1 MGLIT
6 CPDCG
11 KTISDKSESC
21 VNCGCPMSY
30 IKSHCKV
37 YFFCVVEFID
47 NIHSKEY
54 YYLSDDESVEIGD
67 FALVEVSGEKE
78 EKFVKITKI
87 ILCTNESEAPYPI
100 NATKHLKRILY
111 GREIETVILKYM
123 DVYVGLLKNRKTND
137 AAVYFNKFSPLI
149 RDYANKGTDFGQLAL
164 GVIYESVYNDID
176 SAIKWYQKAAK
187 QGCQAAIDAFNRIKD
202 KKKEQEKDIQQMIE
216 RYESTV
222 DEFDY
227 RDWLDYTGGE
237 PLSYY
242 SDHEDDD

>member
-54 YYLSDDESVEIGD
+54 FYLSDDENVEIGE

-78 EKFVKITKI
+78 EKIVKITKI

-137 AAVYFNKFSPLI
+137 AAVYFNKFFPLI

-164 GVIYESVYNDID
+164 GVIYNDID
-176 SAIKWYQKAAK
+176 SAIKWYQKSAQ
-187 QGCQAAIDAFNRIKD
+187 QGCQAAIDAFNRIND
-202 KKKEQEKDIQQMIE
+202 KKKEQEKDIQQMIDK
-216 RYESTV
+216 YESTV